1 MDYFTGGLGYHAW
14 RDLGI
19 SLLLITLAIVAGL
32 LATRLL
38 FWILGRLTGRTGFGW
53 DNLALRH
60 ARRPVSLLFP
70 LFFLNVIAP
79 TLKLPG
85 GGLRLLTQATSLLLI
100 LAIGYAFVSAVHFFR
115 DLFLVRYDVS
125 VADNL
130 VARKVHTQIKVLEKV
145 ALTIIAVLT
154 VAFMLMTFPGV
165 RQVGV
170 SLLASAG
177 IAGLVIG
184 LAAQKS
190 IGNLLAGIQIA
201 ITQPIRIDDAL
212 LVEGEF
218 GVVEEITLTYVV
230 VRIWDLRR
238 LVLPISYF
246 IEKPF
251 QNWTRTG
258 ANLLG
263 TVMIYTD
270 YTVPVEALRA
280 EADRLVR
287 AHPMWDGKVSA
298 FQVLELKP
306 ESVEMRVLVS
316 AESASKA
323 FDLRAS
329 VRESM
334 LAFIRENHPGCLPRT
349 RVEVLAPA
357 EGAPE
362 PGAGKGPERGEI
374 PGLPTPAEVS
384 RTSVS

>member
-19 SLLLITLAIVAGL
+19 SLLLIALAVVAGL
-32 LATRLL
+32 LATRVL

-53 DNLALRH
+53 DNLALKH
-60 ARRPVSLLFP
+60 ARRPVSLLLP
-70 LFFLNVIAP
+70 LFFLNLVAP

-85 GGLRLLTQATSLLLI
+85 GGLKLLTQATSLLLI

-115 DLFLVRYDVS
+115 DLFLGRYDVT

-130 VARKVHTQIKVLEKV
+130 TARKVHTQIKVLEKV
-145 ALTIIAVLT
+145 ALTIIAILT
-154 VAFMLMTFPGV
+154 AAFMLMTFPGV

-177 IAGLVIG
+177 IAGIVIG

-201 ITQPIRIDDAL
+201 VTQPIRIDDAL

-218 GVVEEITLTYVV
+218 GIVEEITLTYVV

-263 TVMIYTD
+263 TVMVYTD
-270 YTVPVEALRA
+270 YRVPVEELKR
-280 EADRLVR
+280 EADRITRSSEL
-287 AHPMWDGKVSA
+287 WDGKVSH

-306 ESVEMRVLVS
+306 DCVEMRVLVS
-316 AESASKA
+316 ANSAPRA
-323 FDLRAS
+323 FDLRVY
-329 VRESM
+329 VREN
-334 LAFIRENHPGCLPRT
+334 LLKFIAEKYPDSLPRSRT
-349 RVEVLAPA
+349 EVVGEAPA
-357 EGAPE
+357 DGQGARRAAAA
-362 PGAGKGPERGEI
+362 GAGIDAG
-374 PGLPTPAEVS
+374 
-384 RTSVS
+384 

>member
-19 SLLLITLAIVAGL
+19 SLLLIVLAIVAGL
-32 LATRLL
+32 LATRVL
-38 FWILGRLTGRTGFGW
+38 FWVLGRITGRTGFGW

-60 ARRPVSLLFP
+60 AKRPLSLLLP
-70 LFFLNVIAP
+70 LFFLNLVAP
-79 TLKLPG
+79 VLKLPG

-100 LAIGYAFVSAVHFFR
+100 LAIGYALVSAVHFFR
-115 DLFLVRYDVS
+115 DLFLLRYDVT
-125 VADNL
+125 VPDNL
-130 VARKVHTQIKVLEKV
+130 TARKVHTQIKVLEKV

-154 VAFMLMTFPGV
+154 GAFMLMTFPGV

-177 IAGLVIG
+177 IAGIVIG

-190 IGNLLAGIQIA
+190 IGNLLAGIQLA
-201 ITQPIRIDDAL
+201 LTQPIRIDDAL
-212 LVEGEF
+212 LVEGEW

-263 TVMIYTD
+263 TVMVYTD
-270 YTVPVEALRA
+270 YTVPVDALRA

-287 AHPMWDGKVSA
+287 AHPLWDGKVSVL
-298 FQVLELKP
+298 QVLELKP
-306 ESVEMRVLVS
+306 ETVEIRVLMS
-316 AESASKA
+316 AASAGRA

-329 VRESM
+329 VREGLLKF
-334 LAFIRENHPGCLPRT
+334 LAANYPGSLPRT
-349 RVEVLAPA
+349 RAELVGPLAAPA
-357 EGAPE
+357 PDA
-362 PGAGKGPERGEI
+362 AT
-374 PGLPTPAEVS
+374 TPDGNP
-384 RTSVS
+384 SVPPKDA